1 MIRMAGEKPYPI
13 SHHVVLK
20 LHNILL
26 QKQQQQQTNTT
37 PPPQT
42 AKTEVNTKIL
52 LRALNLPFLL
62 WMAEMHNEVER
73 KHCLIKH

>member
-26 QKQQQQQTNTT
+26 QKQQQQQTNTKK
-37 PPPQT
+37 PQT
-42 AKTEVNTKIL
+42 AKTAVDTKIL